1 MHFRNNTVTKAD
13 VALGICRSEAE
24 HRFSGDA
31 NTLSGSYASF
41 ELPIQNEL
49 ITTRDWSFYRPQKHF
64 LLFFILNKEI

>member
-13 VALGICRSEAE
+13 VAFGICRSEAE

-49 ITTRDWSFYRPQKHF
+49 ITTRD
-64 LLFFILNKEI
+64 